1 MCEDLLDVGGVGKE
15 GKSTLDG
22 GPLFAWQLL
31 FCVRPDLCSPCSS
44 LGSGLVWEPRREV
57 RSGEKKK
64 KRVDSERLADKA
76 PTRLGLFCLAAAKFD
91 PVSAESYQDS
101 INQRKRVKRFLFG
114 FGWTRIQEIG

>member
-31 FCVRPDLCSPCSS
+31 FCVRPDLCSPWVWAC
-44 LGSGLVWEPRREV
+44 LGAPSRKCGAE
-57 RSGEKKK
+57 EKKK
-64 KRVDSERLADKA
+64 VDSERLADKA

-91 PVSAESYQDS
+91 PVSPESYQDS
-101 INQRKRVKRFLFG
+101 VNQKKESRDFSLDLVQQGSRR
-114 FGWTRIQEIG
+114 